1 MKFHSTRGQSP
12 ETDLRGVALAGL
24 APDGGLYLPVAWPQ
38 FSAADIAAMRGLSY
52 QEIAYRVLTPFM
64 EGTIPADVLRKI
76 IEKSYERF
84 ESKDVTPVRPLGQ
97 GRHILEL
104 SLGPT
109 LAFKDVALQ
118 LLGNTF
124 EYLLRDATKRMT
136 IITATSGDT
145 GGAAIEA
152 FANRANIDVFVL
164 YPQTGPSDVQRK
176 QMTCVDAPNVHALA
190 VAGDFD
196 NCQAIVKQMFADKA
210 LRDEMNLTTVNSI
223 NLLRI
228 LAQVVYYFYAA
239 SRVEGTPTFVVPTG
253 NFGDIFAG
261 YAAAKCGLPVKNLVV
276 ASNEN
281 DILYRFFQSGKMEIV
296 GATKVSTSP
305 SMDIQVSSNFER
317 LLLDICGDDSA
328 RLRDLM
334 AQLKD
339 KGGFTVTP
347 EEMARTKGLFLA
359 GRADDAET
367 KATIASVWREYK
379 DLIDP
384 HTAVG
389 VKVSDDLK
397 GQLSAPVVCLS
408 TAHPAK
414 FPDTVREA
422 TGQVAPL
429 PAAVVE
435 LFTKPE
441 RTELLPAEMARVVTF
456 IRDHKPA

>member
-24 APDGGLYLPVAWPQ
+24 APDGGLYLPVEWPR
-38 FSAADIAAMRGLSY
+38 FSAEEIAAMRGLSY
-52 QEIAYRVLTPFM
+52 QEIAFRVLTPFM
-64 EGTIPADVLRKI
+64 RDTIPAATLRTI
-76 IEKSYERF
+76 IDKSYARF
-84 ESKDVTPVRPLGQ
+84 DSKDVTPVRSLGQ

-124 EYLLRDATKRMT
+124 EYLLRDADKRMT

-176 QMTCVDAPNVHALA
+176 QMTCVDAANVHALA
-190 VAGDFD
+190 VDGDFD
-196 NCQAIVKQMFADKA
+196 NCQAMVKEMFADKA
-210 LRDEMNLTTVNSI
+210 LRDEFNLTTVNSI

-239 SRVEGTPTFVVPTG
+239 SRVEGKPTFVVPTG

-261 YAAAKCGLPVKNLVV
+261 YAAWKCGLPVEKLVV
-276 ASNEN
+276 ASNSN
-281 DILYRFFQSGKMEIV
+281 DILYRFFQSGKMEIL
-296 GATKVSTSP
+296 GATTTTTSP

-317 LLLDICGDDSA
+317 LLFDLCGGDSA

-334 AQLKD
+334 GQLKA
-339 KGGFTVTP
+339 KGSFAVTP
-347 EEMARTKGLFLA
+347 EEMAKAQALFAA
-359 GRADDAET
+359 GRADDGET
-367 KATIASVWREYK
+367 KATIKRIWNEYH

-389 VKVSDDLK
+389 VKVSDDLRGALK
-397 GQLSAPVVCLS
+397 APVVCLS

-422 TGQVAPL
+422 AGQVAPL
-429 PAAVVE
+429 PAAVE
-435 LFTKPE
+435 ALFAKPE
-441 RTELLPAEMARVVTF
+441 RTSLLPVDVARFVAY
-456 IRDHKPA
+456 IKDHRL